1 MYLSQSVVYLR
12 FHNRVKYE
20 FIKGS
25 HSDLFSLCSHA
36 FFSSLYSSSAVFH
49 DYGERYS
56 CDYIQL
62 AFELLLLSPPLP
74 LRVVHLGA
82 FNWLYEPA
90 TSFLYPESRPMPRS
104 PN

>member
-1 MYLSQSVVYLR
+1 MNSSKGPTVTCFR
-12 FHNRVKYE
+12 FVPMP
-20 FIKGS
+20 
-25 HSDLFSLCSHA
+25 
-36 FFSSLYSSSAVFH
+36 FFRPYIPAVFH